1 MWKGIEEKG
10 MDRPIL
16 SPQEMAD
23 LVANLFS
30 TQYFDEPGNPE
41 EGKKVFTKKQCNL
54 CHSKSARMP
63 NLSGLKGQ
71 ISPIFMAQTMWN
83 HGPEMLEKMRKAK
96 VPWQKIEGKEMVD
109 LMEYLNRGM
118 P

>member
-1 MWKGIEEKG
+1 MEEKG
-10 MDRPIL
+10 MERPTL

-23 LVANLFS
+23 LVAYLFS
-30 TQYFDEPGNPE
+30 TRYFDEPGDSE
-41 EGKKVFTKKQCNL
+41 KGKAVFIRKQCNL
-54 CHSKSARMP
+54 CHAKGTKMP
-63 NLSGLKGQ
+63 NLSVLKGQ